1 MTQHQHADAKHK
13 SLLITAVRKT
23 VIIPSHLL
31 ARQNGA
37 RGINNH
43 RKKPQ
48 RLCLNQ
54 QTHSPFM
61 PSVVAVIFSLVRSN
75 RLNPTVNINVRGM
88 YSLMRTALI
97 PFIGLWQIKQG
108 PFPIFPITSILKS
121 LRQFSSHRH
130 WYQ

>member
-43 RKKPQ
+43 RKKA
-48 RLCLNQ
+48 
-54 QTHSPFM
+54 TK
-61 PSVVAVIFSLVRSN
+61 AVPKPADTQSFYAKC
-75 RLNPTVNINVRGM
+75 G
-88 YSLMRTALI
+88 
-97 PFIGLWQIKQG
+97 
-108 PFPIFPITSILKS
+108 
-121 LRQFSSHRH
+121 SSHFFPC
-130 WYQ
+130 QKQQA